1 VEREANYAA
10 VGAFVLLV
18 ALLGALFVY
27 WYSDTREHR
36 NYNRYEIYFSGSV
49 SGLER
54 GAAVRYLGVG
64 VGRVVELHIDP
75 RDSSRVEVIVDIDA
89 TTPIS
94 AHTVAQLQ
102 LQGVTGLLYIDL
114 FEARSDKVLAP
125 AVAGLR
131 FPVIRS
137 GPSRF
142 DVFLASLP
150 ELVAAAGDVVQ
161 RADLLLNDT
170 NLHAVSSTLG
180 SLDEASSKLPQTMR
194 DLNAL
199 VAELRGA
206 SADRVLVEAFLPGE
220 EVSFMALCDG
230 EHVLPLATARD
241 YKRIGDGDT
250 GPNTGGMG
258 AHSPSGGLTKEA
270 GALVVETILH
280 PTVAGLAA
288 EGRPFVG
295 VLYAGLMLTP
305 EGPQVLEFNAR
316 FGDPEAQV
324 ILLRLEDDLLPIL
337 AAGAAGRFE
346 ARRLSFRREVAAC
359 VVLASPG
366 YPGRPVQGEPIRG
379 LDRAAALPGVEIFHA
394 GTANAADAGG
404 ELVSAGG
411 RVLSVC
417 AVDPSLAEAL
427 RKAYAAVAEIDWPS
441 KVYRHDIGRQLLD
454 RTPLD
459 AGD

>member
-1 VEREANYAA
+1 MEREANYAA

-27 WYSDTREHR
+27 WYSDAREHR

-75 RDSSRVEVIVDIDA
+75 RDPSRVEVIVDIDA

-114 FEARSDKVLAP
+114 FEAPGNKVLAP
-125 AVAGLR
+125 AVAGLK

-161 RADLLLNDT
+161 RADLLLSDA

-180 SLDEASSKLPQTMR
+180 SLEKASSTLPQTVH

-199 VAELRGA
+199 VTELRGA
-206 SADRVLVEAFLPGE
+206 TTELAASARSTHALIDAAGPDVQAAAQGMHSIADHLASASEQLDRVIADNREDVR
-220 EVSFMALCDG
+220 SF
-230 EHVLPLATARD
+230 ARD
-241 YKRIGDGDT
+241 
-250 GPNTGGMG
+250 
-258 AHSPSGGLTKEA
+258 GLPELERFA
-270 GALVVETILH
+270 REGRE
-280 PTVAGLAA
+280 AA
-288 EGRPFVG
+288 EDIRALSNSLRENPAQ
-295 VLYAGLMLTP
+295 LIYQ
-305 EGPQVLEFNAR
+305 PQER
-316 FGDPEAQV
+316 
-324 ILLRLEDDLLPIL
+324 
-337 AAGAAGRFE
+337 
-346 ARRLSFRREVAAC
+346 
-359 VVLASPG
+359 
-366 YPGRPVQGEPIRG
+366 
-379 LDRAAALPGVEIFHA
+379 GVEIP
-394 GTANAADAGG
+394 
-404 ELVSAGG
+404 
-411 RVLSVC
+411 R
-417 AVDPSLAEAL
+417 
-427 RKAYAAVAEIDWPS
+427 
-441 KVYRHDIGRQLLD
+441 
-454 RTPLD
+454 
-459 AGD
+459 